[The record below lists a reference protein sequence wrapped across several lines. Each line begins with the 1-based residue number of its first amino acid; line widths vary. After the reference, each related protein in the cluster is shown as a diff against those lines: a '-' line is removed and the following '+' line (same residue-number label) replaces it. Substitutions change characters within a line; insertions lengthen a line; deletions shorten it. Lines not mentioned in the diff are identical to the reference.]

1 MEEEVECESCEAV
14 ATPNPNG
21 HPYPSTPTED
31 TRPMAHRRE
40 DPQQDFDLLYSEE
53 IDETSSGASHAVVSA
68 GLAPAGEEKIFRGKN
83 KRTVAAV
90 SPADRTAALTA
101 MEELRGRGATTEDLV
116 CRLCGPPR
124 PFTAYSTLLTHYRQ
138 ENGAKILL
146 SHSSGVFFAGPHE
159 KPCWSASFS
168 VGDPDP
174 KDPHV
179 FWPPGSGSGPFPF
192 LINVLNGLK

>member
-14 ATPNPNG
+14 ATPHPNG
-21 HPYPSTPTED
+21 HYPTTTPTED
-31 TRPMAHRRE
+31 NRTPAHRRE
-40 DPQQDFDLLYSEE
+40 DQQDYDLLYSEE
-53 IDETSSGASHAVVSA
+53 IDETSSGTSHAVVSAA

-124 PFTAYSTLLTHYRQ
+124 PFTAYSTLLTHYRK
-138 ENGAKILL
+138 ENGAKKLL
-146 SHSSGVFFAGPHE
+146 SHSSR
-159 KPCWSASFS
+159 
-168 VGDPDP
+168 
-174 KDPHV
+174 
-179 FWPPGSGSGPFPF
+179 
-192 LINVLNGLK
+192 